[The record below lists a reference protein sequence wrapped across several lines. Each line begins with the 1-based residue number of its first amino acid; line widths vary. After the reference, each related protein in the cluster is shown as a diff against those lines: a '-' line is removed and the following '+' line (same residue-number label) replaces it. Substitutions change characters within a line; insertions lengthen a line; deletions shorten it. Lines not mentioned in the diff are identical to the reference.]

1 MRLETERLLLRPWQE
16 SDAKDLY
23 RYASDP
29 KVGPIA
35 GWPVHTSVENSLE
48 IIQNVLSEP
57 ETYAVVPKSEGHA
70 VGCVGLMIG
79 SAGNH
84 VLPDTEAEIGYW
96 IGVPF
101 WGQGFIPEAVR
112 EIIRYAFEELHIEK
126 LWCGYYDGNMKSKR
140 AQEKCGFLY
149 HHTNKD
155 IPCQLM
161 GDIRTEHVSCLPKER
176 WLSGRTEVYDMFG
189 IYFSGTGNSR
199 YALEVFAREHGG
211 SFRLC
216 GIEDAEAVDLLR
228 ENQDIVISYSVQY
241 SNLPKMLRDFVD
253 ENRELWRGKNIFVIA
268 TMGAFSGDG
277 AGILARRLR
286 KYGAGIT
293 GGLHLKMPDSIGD
306 ERVLKRSLEENRAL
320 VKRAEDKIGM
330 AVRELKAGRP
340 PREGLSWLCRMAG
353 LFGQRLYFGHKTRQY
368 TDRLKIDL
376 DRCVGCG
383 ACVKQCPMQNLRLE
397 GSKARAE
404 DRCTMCYRC
413 VNICPK
419 QAVTLL
425 GKRVVQQGTIEKY
438 L

>member
-1 MRLETERLLLRPWQE
+1 ML
-16 SDAKDLY
+16 
-23 RYASDP
+23 
-29 KVGPIA
+29 
-35 GWPVHTSVENSLE
+35 
-48 IIQNVLSEP
+48 
-57 ETYAVVPKSEGHA
+57 
-70 VGCVGLMIG
+70 
-79 SAGNH
+79 
-84 VLPDTEAEIGYW
+84 
-96 IGVPF
+96 
-101 WGQGFIPEAVR
+101 
-112 EIIRYAFEELHIEK
+112 
-126 LWCGYYDGNMKSKR
+126 
-140 AQEKCGFLY
+140 
-149 HHTNKD
+149 
-155 IPCQLM
+155 
-161 GDIRTEHVSCLPKER
+161 
-176 WLSGRTEVYDMFG
+176 G

-277 AGILARRLR
+277 AGILARRLH

-320 VKRAEDKIGM
+320 VKQAEDKIGM